1 MALRKYQTEI
11 YQTVVNN
18 KDYAGSNVVIRT
30 KDNMTMVWFY
40 GNKIAEVNHNTKTAK
55 YDNCGYNTAC
65 TTARINAVKLAV
77 ERLGYK

>member
-11 YQTVVNN
+11 CQALINK

-30 KDNMTMVWFY
+30 KDNITMVWFY

-55 YDNCGYNTAC
+55 YDNCGYNNAC
-65 TTARINAVKLAV
+65 TTARINAVKIAMAELSY
-77 ERLGYK
+77 R